1 MYAMGDFFHL
11 VLIPCIHYQSTW
23 PKWAIAAFEFNGEPL
38 NIDCIPRKL
47 DRSMMTVESVIQKE
61 NMFSR
66 NILHYGQLDVELAV
80 LNFSVS

>member
-1 MYAMGDFFHL
+1 
-11 VLIPCIHYQSTW
+11 
-23 PKWAIAAFEFNGEPL
+23 
-38 NIDCIPRKL
+38 
-47 DRSMMTVESVIQKE
+47 MMTVESVIQKE